1 MSEFCANDGKVYFL
15 SRFAL
20 KSELKFK
27 NVENSAI
34 FGKIGWN
41 KATKGYFGGQVFN
54 NANFRNVENMFC
66 KLPKI
71 VTRSYFCSLLTFDKG
86 AQNMNKLLPCQ
97 RWILKTGCKNYED
110 INL

>member
-27 NVENSAI
+27 NVENSAV

-41 KATKGYFGGQVFN
+41 KAAKDYSGG
-54 NANFRNVENMFC
+54 
-66 KLPKI
+66 
-71 VTRSYFCSLLTFDKG
+71 
-86 AQNMNKLLPCQ
+86 
-97 RWILKTGCKNYED
+97 
-110 INL
+110 